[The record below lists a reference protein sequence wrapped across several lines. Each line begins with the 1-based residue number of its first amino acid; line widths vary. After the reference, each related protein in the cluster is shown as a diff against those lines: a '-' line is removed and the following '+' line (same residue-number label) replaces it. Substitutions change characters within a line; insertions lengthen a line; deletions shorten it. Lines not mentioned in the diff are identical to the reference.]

1 MFHVEGQET
10 LKREESNHLEK
21 LSVQL
26 NVDEDVQV
34 VELPE
39 PDYSTSTLV

>member
-1 MFHVEGQET
+1 MFHVEGQVT

-26 NVDEDVQV
+26 NVDEDTQV
-34 VELPE
+34 LPE